1 MDAFRA
7 ENTRLVVLAEAT
19 PVQCALNTHRIFKME
34 SNKSLIRLALGPEY
48 LNIMC
53 CPPPLSTNFG
63 VVSDYQT
70 IEFGYLLEGDK
81 SNKALV
87 FARG

>member
-1 MDAFRA
+1 
-7 ENTRLVVLAEAT
+7 
-19 PVQCALNTHRIFKME
+19 
-34 SNKSLIRLALGPEY
+34 
-48 LNIMC
+48 MC

-70 IEFGYLLEGDK
+70 IEFGYLLEGADK

-87 FARG
+87 FERG